1 MTTMNDTPPARTKVS
16 GRVDLEKRTA
26 AALGI
31 PQCRVSDVV
40 KCFLTEL
47 ATVLAE
53 GGSAQLRNVG
63 VFGTRVSRRKARPH
77 PRYPERIIPAKTEVK
92 VTFKAG
98 TRLHA
103 IVQAQLEGD
112 ESGDSGEVAA

>member
-1 MTTMNDTPPARTKVS
+1 MKTTNDTPTARNMVA
-16 GRVDLEKRTA
+16 GRLDLERRTA

-31 PQCRVSDVV
+31 PQRRVSEVV

-53 GGSAQLRNVG
+53 GGSAQRRNVG

-77 PRYPERIIPAKTEVK
+77 PRYPERTIPAKTEVK

-103 IVQAQLEGD
+103 IVQAQLEAN
-112 ESGDSGEVAA
+112 ESDEVAA